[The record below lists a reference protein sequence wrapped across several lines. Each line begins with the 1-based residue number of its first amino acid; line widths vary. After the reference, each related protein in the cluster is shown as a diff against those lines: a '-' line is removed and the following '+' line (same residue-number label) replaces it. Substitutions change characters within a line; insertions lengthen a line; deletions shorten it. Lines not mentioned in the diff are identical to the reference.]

1 MEFEN
6 YADVIDAFE
15 RDDMGYENLT
25 AYIEGENIKIKDPG
39 FKDGGLM
46 VAIQKFA
53 NGGGIGSMM
62 QPKSKTGK
70 AINQLQSKAPEGEFL
85 AYINPDEAAMLKRA
99 GGSGEPV
106 NGIPSFR
113 PQDMGN
119 KSNQKSSASRTS
131 SSSKSSSKGTGG
143 SKGNLGGGGGG
154 QGTTYRSY
162 RAPTKPTYTAKTI
175 DSKPVTGNDYRDSRN
190 DFVNT
195 LNKNNQIA
203 AAQNN
208 TRFTPYQGGARTSS
222 YYNPNPLSGLL
233 KLAAGF
239 AFPGANF
246 FLNKGSKLKDGL
258 MNLNDSIQNSDFGRS
273 TSFADYK
280 DIKSFGG
287 YDEREMAKQI
297 NKDEAKNLQ
306 ARIDGGEFDGF
317 ERPTQTFT
325 FDNSKMKPPAEVK
338 GLDTSFY
345 ENENS
350 IGMGS
355 APTGVMKPGGFTNA
369 LYDGRYAP
377 VPNNSTPYTMGSVPF
392 SPALGNTQ
400 PQELSM
406 MEKYYND
413 IDNKATGPNI
423 VQDASEIAQQA
434 KVFGLQDLQGIGA
447 LEEGKVFG
455 YNTTDQG
462 DALEKFRNSAVNFYN
477 SPNNTN
483 KTPQSAY
490 DFMMN
495 TNPNMFKDVKENK
508 DYILNAINQG
518 FLENQTDYKNQ
529 PSLEDFT

>member
-1 MEFEN
+1 MEFES
-6 YADVIDAFE
+6 YADVIDSFE
-15 RDDMGYENLT
+15 RDDMGYASLT
-25 AYIEGENIKIKDPG
+25 DYINGENIKIKEIEMDVMG
-39 FKDGGLM
+39 DLKKALSSKKDGGLM

-203 AAQNN
+203 AERGGP
-208 TRFTPYQGGARTSS
+208 RFTPYQGGARTSS

-239 AFPGANF
+239 AFPGASF
-246 FLNKGSKLKDGL
+246 F
-258 MNLNDSIQNSDFGRS
+258 
-273 TSFADYK
+273 
-280 DIKSFGG
+280 
-287 YDEREMAKQI
+287 
-297 NKDEAKNLQ
+297 
-306 ARIDGGEFDGF
+306 
-317 ERPTQTFT
+317 
-325 FDNSKMKPPAEVK
+325 
-338 GLDTSFY
+338 
-345 ENENS
+345 
-350 IGMGS
+350 
-355 APTGVMKPGGFTNA
+355 
-369 LYDGRYAP
+369 
-377 VPNNSTPYTMGSVPF
+377 
-392 SPALGNTQ
+392 
-400 PQELSM
+400 
-406 MEKYYND
+406 
-413 IDNKATGPNI
+413 
-423 VQDASEIAQQA
+423 
-434 KVFGLQDLQGIGA
+434 
-447 LEEGKVFG
+447 
-455 YNTTDQG
+455 
-462 DALEKFRNSAVNFYN
+462 
-477 SPNNTN
+477 
-483 KTPQSAY
+483 
-490 DFMMN
+490 
-495 TNPNMFKDVKENK
+495 
-508 DYILNAINQG
+508 
-518 FLENQTDYKNQ
+518 
-529 PSLEDFT
+529 